1 MALEIKVPAPGESV
15 SEVTIANWLVKEGDW
30 IEMDAP
36 IAEFESDKATFEVN
50 AEKAGVIEKLIG
62 NVGDTIAI
70 NTVIAVINTDAA
82 KPAGAEKVATSPT
95 ETSSSSS
102 AKQEAKTAAVK
113 EVESG
118 ASALSSGVT
127 AINTSD
133 LNASPIAVQLIQ
145 QYKLDP
151 KSIKGTGANGKITK
165 VDVLEA
171 IVTDGKGLSAGGNQS
186 ISSTNSKYHT
196 SNREPK
202 REKMSNLRKTVSRR
216 LVAAKNETAM
226 LTTFNEVNMKPI
238 MDLRAQYKK
247 KFEETH
253 GVGLGFMSFF
263 TRAVCIALKDWPAV
277 NASIEGEEI
286 IYHDYCDV
294 SIAVSAPKGLVV
306 PVIRSAETLSLSEI
320 EKEVKRL
327 AGKARDNKLS
337 LEEMTGGT
345 FTITNGGV
353 FGSMM
358 STPII
363 NPPQSGI
370 LGMHN
375 IVERPVVENGQ
386 IVIRPMMYLAL
397 SYDHRIIDGRES
409 VSFLVR
415 VKQLLE
421 NPEMLFDGKRP
432 EETVLG
438 F

>member
-15 SEVTIANWLVKEGDW
+15 SEVTIANWLKKEGEWVD
-30 IEMDAP
+30 MDQP

-50 AEKAGVIEKLIG
+50 AEKAGVIENLIG
-62 NVGDTIAI
+62 NVGDTIPVGSVVAII
-70 NTVIAVINTDAA
+70 NTEAPRPAEA
-82 KPAGAEKVATSPT
+82 PAPRPKAEAPAEKPAAPASQPAATPAPQEHKPVAADVLISPVAAQLLAEYDIDP
-95 ETSSSSS
+95 S
-102 AKQEAKTAAVK
+102 AVTG
-113 EVESG
+113 SG
-118 ASALSSGVT
+118 S
-127 AINTSD
+127 
-133 LNASPIAVQLIQ
+133 
-145 QYKLDP
+145 
-151 KSIKGTGANGKITK
+151 NGKITK
-165 VDVLEA
+165 VDALEA
-171 IVTDGKGLSAGGNQS
+171 IVKLGVNRGGGAQKTGSRNA
-186 ISSTNSKYHT
+186 
-196 SNREPK
+196 R
-202 REKMSNLRKTVSRR
+202 REKMTNLRKTVSRR

-238 MDLRAQYKK
+238 MDLRAKYKK
-247 KFEETH
+247 NFEEKF
-253 GVGLGFMSFF
+253 GISLGFMSFF

-286 IYHDYCDV
+286 IYHDYCDI

-306 PVIRSAETLSLSEI
+306 PVIRSAENLSLAEI
-320 EKEVKRL
+320 ESEVKRL
-327 AGKARDNKLS
+327 ATKARDNKLS
-337 LEEMTGGT
+337 IEEMTGGT

-375 IVERPVVENGQ
+375 IVERPVAENGE

-415 VKQLLE
+415 VKTLLE
-421 NPEMLFDGKRP
+421 NPEMLLDGKRP
-432 EETVLG
+432 EEKVLG